1 MPAQLQKLING
12 SDMASQLAIDP
23 QTGKLM
29 KDKDGEDMT
38 FLPKTKCEFEM
49 GEKLSKIK
57 AIRGLTPK
65 KDVKIQLGTNFSAVS
80 TAIIDALVTCVEVL
94 SRCAIQGHGPANCCN

>member
-1 MPAQLQKLING
+1 
-12 SDMASQLAIDP
+12 MAAQLAIDP
-23 QTGKLM
+23 VTGKLM
-29 KDKDGEDMT
+29 KDKDGDDMT
-38 FLPKTKCEFEM
+38 FLPRTKCEFEM

-80 TAIIDALVTCVEVL
+80 KQVK
-94 SRCAIQGHGPANCCN
+94 